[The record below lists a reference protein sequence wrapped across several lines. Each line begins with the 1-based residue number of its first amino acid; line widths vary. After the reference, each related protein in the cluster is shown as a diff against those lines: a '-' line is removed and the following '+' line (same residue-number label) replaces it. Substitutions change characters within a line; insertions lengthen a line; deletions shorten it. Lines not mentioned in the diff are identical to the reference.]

1 MGYLAINNSI
11 IDKYLSFLFKLDDS
25 SKKRLIMKLS
35 ESIEKENKEK
45 TDIKKLF
52 GAWIDE
58 RTSDEI
64 IDDIRSSRHE
74 KFDTI
79 GF

>member
-1 MGYLAINNSI
+1 MGYLAINNNI

-25 SKKRLIMKLS
+25 SKKRLIVKLS
-35 ESIEKENKEK
+35 ESIEEENKEK

-74 KFDTI
+74 KSDTI

>member
-25 SKKRLIMKLS
+25 SKKRLIVKLS
-35 ESIEKENKEK
+35 ESIEEENKEK

-64 IDDIRSSRHE
+64 IDDIRNPY
-74 KFDTI
+74 
-79 GF
+79 